1 MYFRGFSR
9 ALFHLPEKGAAN
21 HKNQAVNLVKKE
33 GLRVQRKKT
42 FLVVWISILTS
53 PLWAQPGVPVLLKN
67 SGLEVGLPAARSV
80 SLLKPDISGQ
90 AELGMVD
97 RAELGMVGRV
107 ELGMISGALLFR
119 NSMVNGG
126 GLYGSSY
133 YIGCLGFFCKKEL
146 EIEKTT
152 HLPLRVRLG
161 SLEEVNR
168 LEGKPGW

>member
-1 MYFRGFSR
+1 MIGLKTCNSGVFVEPFSQ
-9 ALFHLPEKGAAN
+9 LPEKGAAN

-42 FLVVWISILTS
+42 FLVVCISILTS
-53 PLWAQPGVPVLLKN
+53 PLWAQTGVPVLLKN
-67 SGLEVGLPAARSV
+67 SGLGLGVPVVRSI
-80 SLLKPDISGQ
+80 SLLKTEGGGKVAAGVMD
-90 AELGMVD
+90 
-97 RAELGMVGRV
+97 RV
-107 ELGMISGALLFR
+107 ELGTISRPPMFTS
-119 NSMVNGG
+119 SMLNGG
-126 GLYGSSY
+126 GWYGSGY
-133 YIGCLGFFCKKEL
+133 YMGCLGFFCKKEL